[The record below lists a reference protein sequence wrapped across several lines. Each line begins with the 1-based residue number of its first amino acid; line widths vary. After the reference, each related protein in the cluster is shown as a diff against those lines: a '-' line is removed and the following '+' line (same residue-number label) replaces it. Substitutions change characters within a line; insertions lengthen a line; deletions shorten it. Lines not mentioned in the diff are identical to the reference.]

1 MLKRAYFA
9 HNSPNESFGKR
20 IRRHLASPLV
30 GENIAWGTGSYGTP
44 AGIVG
49 MWMHSPAHRHIIL
62 MPTLHRVGLGV
73 ATGSFHG
80 SYETVMATADFSS

>member
-1 MLKRAYFA
+1 
-9 HNSPNESFGKR
+9 
-20 IRRHLASPLV
+20 
-30 GENIAWGTGSYGTP
+30 
-44 AGIVG
+44 

-80 SYETVMATADFSS
+80 SDETVMATADFSS